1 MADAANEF
9 RSEPELFCG
18 LSVAKI
24 KCALG
29 CLGIKT
35 ARALY
40 RMPTQKRAHTP
51 GDEVIT
57 DL

>member
-1 MADAANEF
+1 M
-9 RSEPELFCG
+9 C
-18 LSVAKI
+18 VCI
-24 KCALG
+24 G

-57 DL
+57 YS